1 MVGGIIDETKEEE
14 EEEED
19 NKEHK
24 RDDIKKVG
32 DKLVGKDC
40 R

>member
-32 DKLVGKDC
+32 EKLVRKDC